1 MSEKLTER
9 KLMMNKEGRYER
21 IFNQIKKLTTNTNHP
36 LSGMATINA
45 ILHFKMRD
53 FFWTGFYLLHANELL
68 VGPYQGPVACLK
80 LKKNTGVC
88 WAAISKMEP
97 VVVENVNEFPGH
109 IACDSRS
116 KSEIAVP
123 VFQNKKVVGVLDIDS
138 EKLHNFD
145 AIDVKHLSKIVTL
158 IYP

>member
-1 MSEKLTER
+1 
-9 KLMMNKEGRYER
+9 MNKEGRYER
-21 IFNQIKKLTTNTNHP
+21 IYDQITKLIRNIEWP
-36 LSGMATINA
+36 VSRMSTINA
-45 ILHFKMRD
+45 LLHFKING
-53 FFWTGFYLLHANELL
+53 FFCTGFYLLHEDELL

-88 WAAISKMEP
+88 WAAVSKMEP
-97 VVVENVNEFPGH
+97 VIVENVDEFPGH

-123 VFQNKKVVGVLDIDS
+123 VFQNEKVVGVLDIDS
-138 EKLHNFD
+138 EKLTNFD
-145 AIDVKHLSKIVTL
+145 ETDALHLSKIVTL